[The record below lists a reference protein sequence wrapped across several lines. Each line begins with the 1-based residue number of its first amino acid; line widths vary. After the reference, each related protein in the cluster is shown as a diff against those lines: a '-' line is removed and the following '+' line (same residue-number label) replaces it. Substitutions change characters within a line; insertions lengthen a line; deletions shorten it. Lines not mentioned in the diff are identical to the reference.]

1 MIVTSFGADFSIG
14 PNMEVYGAHGVTGL
28 FAEGGP
34 NLAEDMGALK
44 SWMLSKMAWDVS
56 LAKDWEK
63 LMSEFLDGCASNAPR
78 PSDRL
83 NNRAG
88 AELQRRDCVPVGTMA
103 PRRRTC
109 VRTWR

>member
-1 MIVTSFGADFSIG
+1 
-14 PNMEVYGAHGVTGL
+14 MELYGAHGVTGL

-63 LMSEFLDGCASNAPR
+63 VRAVTFSFLCPLLEKYGTFIARCNA
-78 PSDRL
+78 L
-83 NNRAG
+83 I
-88 AELQRRDCVPVGTMA
+88 
-103 PRRRTC
+103 
-109 VRTWR
+109 

>member
-1 MIVTSFGADFSIG
+1 
-14 PNMEVYGAHGVTGL
+14 MELYGAHGVTGL

-63 LMSEFLDGCASNAPR
+63 VRAVAFSFLCPLLEKYGTFIARCNALIEKV
-78 PSDRL
+78 S
-83 NNRAG
+83 
-88 AELQRRDCVPVGTMA
+88 TM
-103 PRRRTC
+103 
-109 VRTWR
+109 

>member
-1 MIVTSFGADFSIG
+1 MIREFVDLQRLDDCVSFGADFSIG

-56 LAKDWEK
+56 LATDWEK
-63 LMSEFLDGCASNAPR
+63 LMSEFLDGCASNAPT
-78 PSDRL
+78 PDR
-83 NNRAG
+83 
-88 AELQRRDCVPVGTMA
+88 QTVC
-103 PRRRTC
+103 
-109 VRTWR
+109 

>member
-1 MIVTSFGADFSIG
+1 
-14 PNMEVYGAHGVTGL
+14 MEVYGAHGVTGL

-63 LMSEFLDGCASNAPR
+63 LMSEFLDGCAPNALR

-83 NNRAG
+83 LSRA
-88 AELQRRDCVPVGTMA
+88 AELSCRWRDRVRAGTMA
-103 PRRRTC
+103 PQRRTC
-109 VRTWR
+109 VRIWR

>member
-1 MIVTSFGADFSIG
+1 
-14 PNMEVYGAHGVTGL
+14 MEVYGAHGVTGL

-78 PSDRL
+78 PSDRVL
-83 NNRAG
+83 SR

>member
-1 MIVTSFGADFSIG
+1 MIAIVYQRVCLCTCKGLIVDGDFVAADFSIG

-63 LMSEFLDGCASNAPR
+63 LMSEFLHGCA
-78 PSDRL
+78 
-83 NNRAG
+83 
-88 AELQRRDCVPVGTMA
+88 
-103 PRRRTC
+103 
-109 VRTWR
+109 